1 MRPKFVIVL
10 LLLAWLVL
18 GGALVL
24 KRSLEHK
31 TAPPANSLAV
41 TPAPSADSNALA
53 QAPSPPEPAPVP
65 VPVAATPA
73 KTLTDEARQ
82 AAIDEEIDRLQTWS
96 ANDDPQSLSNILADL
111 NNPEKDIRDAA
122 IEAAKQFGSTNAIPA
137 LKAAADAT
145 DDPHEKVALLEAAEF
160 LSLPS
165 LTDLRAQAPPLTPE
179 QLQANQQREAQ
190 IQSRRHPQRQPPG
203 GQSAPGQGQP
213 ATPNP

>member
-1 MRPKFVIVL
+1 MRPKFVIAL
-10 LLLAWLVL
+10 LLLALLVL

-24 KRSLEHK
+24 KRSLERK
-31 TAPPANSLAV
+31 AAPPTNSLSTAPA
-41 TPAPSADSNALA
+41 PAPDSNALA
-53 QAPSPPEPAPVP
+53 QAPSPVEPALVP
-65 VPVAATPA
+65 ATVAANPTNN
-73 KTLTDEARQ
+73 LTGEQRQ
-82 AAIDEEIDRLQTWS
+82 AAIEDEIDRLQQWS

-122 IEAAKQFGSTNAIPA
+122 IEATKQFGSTNAIPA